1 MATLSACDDMGSV
14 DIARSAT
21 ALAPRKGMHFMPISL
36 AMAENEARFVP
47 DVYAEAEQ
55 PVQSVK
61 SGWGVGDPRD
71 RERRCAPW
79 LFVDAN
85 QNQRT

>member
-1 MATLSACDDMGSV
+1 MFAIGWQEKERPPLWAASS
-14 DIARSAT
+14 
-21 ALAPRKGMHFMPISL
+21 RKGMNFVPVSP

-61 SGWGVGDPRD
+61 SGWAVGDPRD

-79 LFVDAN
+79 LFADAN